1 MSGGV
6 PAPRILG
13 QHVLFYPVAAVPPGV
28 RARASDFT
36 QELPRKLLPT
46 RAKEPQTRRR
56 KNRLF
61 TRRCLWLVGSSL
73 DLKRACTIPTQ
84 EGLGV

>member
-13 QHVLFYPVAAVPPGV
+13 LHLLLYPVAAAPPSV

-36 QELPRKLLPT
+36 QELPRQLLPT
-46 RAKEPQTRRR
+46 KAKEAQRRR
-56 KNRLF
+56 L
-61 TRRCLWLVGSSL
+61 
-73 DLKRACTIPTQ
+73 
-84 EGLGV
+84 EGR